1 MELTQL
7 KYFCAAAENQHITKT
22 AELLHIAQPALSQ
35 SIHRLEKELG
45 VPLFAS
51 KGRNIVLTECGEY
64 LKNRLTPI
72 IASIDR
78 IPDEL
83 RSMANPE
90 VRTINMNVLAAS
102 TLVTAAMIDYKKEHR
117 NVNFRLS
124 QTGGSEVVD
133 ITVSTRFSDR
143 HPAESAEFS
152 RVFTEDIYIAVPAG
166 SRWDGASAVD
176 LSDFAGEDI
185 ISLAG
190 SKQFRV
196 ICDRLCLQS
205 GFSPNIVFE
214 SDSPAAVRNFV
225 AAGLGAAFWP
235 QYTWGNPDTSGIVLL
250 PIRTPQCRRDIFISL
265 TDAKKDVPEIRGFYD
280 FLVEHFE
287 SLDDNA

>member
-51 KGRNIVLTECGEY
+51 RGRNIVLTEYGEY
-64 LKNRLTPI
+64 LKNRLSPL

-78 IPDEL
+78 IPEEL
-83 RSMANPE
+83 KSMSNPE

-102 TLVTAAMIDYKKEHR
+102 TLVTAAMIGYKKEHR
-117 NVNFRLS
+117 SINFRLS
-124 QTGGSEVVD
+124 QTGSSEVGD

-143 HPAESAEFS
+143 HPAETAEFS

-166 SRWDGASAVD
+166 SRWDGLSAVD
-176 LSDFAGEDI
+176 LTDFAGEDI

-190 SKQFRV
+190 SKQFRC
-196 ICDRLCLQS
+196 ICDKLCMQS
-205 GFSPNIVFE
+205 GFAPNIVFE

-235 QYTWGNPDTSGIVLL
+235 QYTWGNPDTSGMILL
-250 PIRTPQCRRDIFISL
+250 PIRSPQCRRDIFISL
-265 TDAKKDVPEIRGFYD
+265 NDAKKDVPEVREFYD

-287 SLDDNA
+287 SLGADA